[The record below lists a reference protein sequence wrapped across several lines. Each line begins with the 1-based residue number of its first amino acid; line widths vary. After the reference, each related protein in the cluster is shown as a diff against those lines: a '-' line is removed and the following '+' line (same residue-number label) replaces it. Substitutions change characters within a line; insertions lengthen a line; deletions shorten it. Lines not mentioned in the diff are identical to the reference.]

1 MAERRFRVDEDA
13 EIGSSKL
20 IEGKKWILKDI
31 NTYGSGD
38 DERTFGTYKK
48 QGAFSATAEK
58 IDKRMDKILS
68 DPKDL
73 TKLLMSLNV
82 ITESSRMTP
91 LSSGRVKTPIGQI
104 TTGITKGLIQG
115 KQIETAETA
124 ALAKYY
130 KSRQKPTK
138 FVKTGFDV
146 ADETWLKDY
155 MLSYDNSKKRATQV
169 NLRYNL
175 IFGVKDNLPTGAVE
189 NIISPIRKLAAG
201 FFGDEGDAL
210 DSFNNTLD
218 KFVSGDIS
226 GLNNTQIVKFQD
238 QFKAITMEQVIQ
250 DAKNLYPVSEA
261 DVKRLLDAAGDI
273 GTYSGA
279 LKNLVSIQKAV
290 SVSNQLFHDGIYE
303 YGKLSGGATFGDEV
317 VGRGLDGTIIISN
330 NMKDFAEK
338 YANSAMNKMVKD
350 ALGSDENIAKLYKKH
365 QLVTGEK
372 ENVNKLTSFDK
383 LFAVY
388 AINLQDKNILNF
400 QAIDQR
406 TQEAVYVE
414 DAEKWKTSL
423 EDLQKQIQED
433 KKKKSE

>member
-1 MAERRFRVDEDA
+1 MAFQKLSEEDKKLK
-13 EIGSSKL
+13 IGDTKEVNDRTWTL
-20 IEGKKWILKDI
+20 KKIA
-31 NTYGSGD
+31 GSGNYGEFD
-38 DERTFGTYKK
+38 K
-48 QGAFSATAEK
+48 QGAFSAGIEK
-58 IDKRMDKILS
+58 IDEKMDAVLS
-68 DPKDL
+68 NPKDL

-130 KSRQKPTK
+130 KSKQKPTK

-189 NIISPIRKLAAG
+189 NIISPIRKLAVG
-201 FFGDEGDAL
+201 FFGEEGDAL

-290 SVSNQLFHDGIYE
+290 SVSNSLFNEGIDQYAM
-303 YGKLSGGATFGDEV
+303 LSGGKTRDEV
-317 VGRGLDGTIIISN
+317 VGQGLDGTIIISN

-400 QAIDQR
+400 QAIDQQ
-406 TQEAVYVE
+406 TEGAWYAE
-414 DAEKWKTSL
+414 NAEKWKTTL
-423 EDLQKQIQED
+423 EDLQKQIQEGKT
-433 KKKKSE
+433 KK